1 MRGHDEDSA
10 NALRVPIGVL
20 RAVNESKLPLRGSV
34 VLLHLFERPDGK
46 DEFQAI
52 KRACG
57 MSSQAQLSRACDTL
71 EKSGLVARS
80 ASTVDLRVT
89 TVSITPEGRNAV
101 RRFKKAWL
109 GHKDPS
115 HK

>member
-10 NALRVPIGVL
+10 NALRIPIEVL
-20 RAVNESKLPLRGSV
+20 RAVNESKLPPRGAI
-34 VLLHLFERPDGK
+34 VLLHLFQRSGGK

-52 KRACG
+52 MVECRMGKAQLTRACT
-57 MSSQAQLSRACDTL
+57 TL

-80 ASTVDLRVT
+80 TSTADLRVT

-109 GHKDPS
+109 GHNDLSK
-115 HK
+115 